1 MNPSSS
7 GSAAAGGLTVS
18 QLAERTGVPAGT
30 LRMWEARYGFPG
42 STAVLPGGHRRYSE
56 RDADV
61 VRAAIRHR
69 AGGLSLQAAIL
80 KARANQREQP
90 ASIFA
95 GLSEQRPELQ
105 PIVLRKRE
113 LLKLT
118 RAIEDEQCAR
128 ATCDVLIGSFQEA
141 RFYRQSERRWRELAR
156 TARIAVAL
164 ADFTRSRRGRDAVHE
179 VAVSRAHPLSREW
192 SIVISS
198 PHGSACLAAW
208 EIPAPRATADPQR
221 RFEVLWSPE
230 PEVVHSALAVAAA
243 ILGPLAPEIAE
254 EVRATVDEPVAPS
267 TVELRRAAA
276 LSHRMIAYLRAT
288 SQAAEA

>member
-1 MNPSSS
+1 MDRSSS
-7 GSAAAGGLTVS
+7 GAAAAAAALTVS

-56 RDADV
+56 CDADL

-69 AGGLSLQAAIL
+69 VGGLSLRAAIL
-80 KARANQREQP
+80 RARANQREQP

-105 PIVLRKRE
+105 PIVLTKSA

-128 ATCDVLIGSFQEA
+128 AACDVLIGSFQEA

-156 TARIAVAL
+156 TARLAIAL
-164 ADFTRSRRGRDAVHE
+164 ADFERPRRRRDAPHE
-179 VAVSRAHPLSREW
+179 VAVGREHPLSREW
-192 SIVISS
+192 SVVVSS

-221 RFEVLWSPE
+221 CFEVLWSPE
-230 PEVVHSALAVAAA
+230 PEVVHTALAVAAA
-243 ILGPLAPEIAE
+243 ILGPLAPEIADD
-254 EVRATVDEPVAPS
+254 VRATFDQPIAPS
-267 TVELRRAAA
+267 TVELRRAAS
-276 LSHRMIAYLRAT
+276 LSHRMIAYLTAT
-288 SQAAEA
+288 P